1 MPVLPDSTLSLTEV
15 VQILMS
21 AVHHQDLVDLELC
34 VKIKLDHLA
43 VFAPLAPLV
52 TLTMVFAQQTRS
64 SVAEM
69 MTVDQMRNVWSQ
81 DSVFVLHHSLLIQQM
96 EANARAHVR
105 DSSVASMLTVHQPTH
120 QSVFVRLDME
130 ETQSV
135 AVLTL
140 MNVLVILVVQ
150 MPGVSMKMEATSVNV
165 LREPEV
171 IHTWLDVLV
180 HHQELSVQM
189 MMSVQ
194 DNWDARTQSVLILV
208 IPSLVETMPSVSQ
221 KIMLPG
227 VDAKLDTRMSM
238 VNVPL
243 CVKE

>member
-1 MPVLPDSTLSLTEV
+1 MPVLPDSMLNLTEA

-52 TLTMVFAQQTRS
+52 TLTMVYAQQTRF

-69 MTVDQMRNVWSQ
+69 VTVDQMRNVLNQ
-81 DSVFVLHHSLLIQQM
+81 VSVFVLLHSLLIQQM

-140 MNVLVILVVQ
+140 MNVLVILVVLMQ
-150 MPGVSMKMEATSVNV
+150 DVSMKMEVTNVNV
-165 LREPEV
+165 PREPEV

-180 HHQELSVQM
+180 HHQEWSVQM
-189 MMSVQ
+189 MMIAQ
-194 DNWDARTQSVLILV
+194 DN
-208 IPSLVETMPSVSQ
+208 
-221 KIMLPG
+221 
-227 VDAKLDTRMSM
+227 
-238 VNVPL
+238 
-243 CVKE
+243 